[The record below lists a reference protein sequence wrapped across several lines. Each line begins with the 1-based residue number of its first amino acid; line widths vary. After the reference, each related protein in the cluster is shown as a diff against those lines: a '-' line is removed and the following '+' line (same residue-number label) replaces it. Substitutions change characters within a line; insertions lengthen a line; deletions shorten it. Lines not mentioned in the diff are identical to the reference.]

1 MHEWARETDRST
13 ESKRE
18 NKHILLSVLYIHRHV
33 CLLYV
38 YQFPSHMYIVTR
50 VMLFSFRYVCTYVCV
65 YVYMYVC
72 KKICMYVR
80 KPIYIYIGTW
90 VYGGGC

>member
-1 MHEWARETDRST
+1 
-13 ESKRE
+13 
-18 NKHILLSVLYIHRHV
+18 
-33 CLLYV
+33 
-38 YQFPSHMYIVTR
+38 MYIVTR

-80 KPIYIYIGTW
+80 KPIYINIGTW
-90 VYGGGC
+90 VYGGGY